1 LSRADTSVVLLALV
15 VLGTAGAWAEDPAA
29 PAGAPAQTGLHVAVS
44 LEPTGAV
51 HVGELVR
58 VFLDVGTETRFS
70 IAPRFSELRLPDA
83 IALVP
88 DPLPAKLSR
97 VIDGRPVQF
106 IRHVVVVFP
115 LRPGR
120 LEIPPLEVI
129 AGGEVD
135 GRPTGPVS
143 LATTALAIDVEA
155 VPGAG
160 TGVVLPATPRLTV
173 EESFDPQ
180 PGQLRMGDAVTRTV
194 RLEAE
199 RSLGLM
205 LPDLAF
211 AGPDGVA
218 VYPDPPRIEDDANR
232 GRYRGR
238 RVESVTY
245 VFERPGRKQLPELR
259 VPWWNSEAERLEEAV
274 LPARQVTVIPSL
286 AQVVELGVEL
296 ARTQGPFWI
305 AAALLLW
312 TVRTPSQRVLAAA
325 RRIAHEAQRRSQEG
339 EAHAFRA
346 FRRACRR
353 GDADAM
359 VSCFWRWRDRIDRTA
374 PPRFE
379 VLRDAAGHE
388 NAILDRFARA
398 RYGRDAKA
406 TPTPRQVERA
416 VRKLRRR
423 LLAGRPSMPR
433 IPRLN
438 PGGSTALPAR
448 RE

>member
-1 LSRADTSVVLLALV
+1 LSRTSVVLLALV
-15 VLGTAGAWAEDPAA
+15 VLGTAGAWAEAPAA
-29 PAGAPAQTGLHVAVS
+29 PAEAPAETGLHVAVS
-44 LEPTGAV
+44 REPTGAV
-51 HVGELVR
+51 HQGELVR
-58 VFLDVGTETRFS
+58 VFLDVGTETRFT
-70 IAPRFSELRLPDA
+70 IAPRFPELRLPDA

-106 IRHVVVVFP
+106 IRNVVVVFP

-120 LEIPPLEVI
+120 REIPPLEII

-143 LATTALAIDVEA
+143 LSTAALTVDVEA

-160 TGVVLPATPRLTV
+160 AGVVLPATPRLTV

-194 RLEAE
+194 TLEAE

-232 GRYRGR
+232 GRYLGR

-259 VPWWNSEAERLEEAV
+259 IAWWNSEAERLEEAV

-312 TVRTPSQRVLAAA
+312 TVRTPAQRVLAAA
-325 RRIAHEAQRRSQEG
+325 RRTVHEARRRSLEG

-353 GDADAM
+353 GDDDVM
-359 VSCFWRWRDRIDRTA
+359 VRCFWRWRSRIDLTA
-374 PPRFE
+374 PPAFE
-379 VLRDAAGHE
+379 TLRRTPGHE
-388 NAILDRFARA
+388 NGILDRFARA
-398 RYGRDAKA
+398 RYGPDPEA
-406 TPTPRQVERA
+406 TPTPREVGRA

-423 LLAGRPSMPR
+423 LLAQRSSAPR
-433 IPRLN
+433 MSGLN
-438 PGGSTALPAR
+438 PGGSAASSAGS
-448 RE
+448 E